1 MIGACWIWFCWIS
14 GLLLAAVWTI
24 PVIRAAIHFRHV
36 ADLTLPEHEP
46 PHEAKLPPL
55 TIVVPARNEAE
66 TIEPAMRSLLCLNYP
81 DYHII
86 AVNDR
91 STDSTGEILEKL
103 AASAEAGGRLRVVHV
118 HQLPTGWLGKTHAM
132 WLGAQQPRVNGAA
145 PSSGESQAA
154 GDWIL
159 FTDADCIFHP
169 GCLRR
174 ALFYALRTGTEH
186 LALMPTGIMHSLSER
201 MMMSF
206 PQVAGNLA
214 MRPWKVRDP
223 QARDFVGV
231 GAFNLI
237 SRSAYNAVGTYQKM
251 SMAVVDDLKLGEA
264 VKQAGL
270 RQDIVYGRDL
280 VRVRWLIGA
289 WGIVRNLEKNLFAL
303 FRFRM
308 SLAIAACLAVLL
320 ICVWPFVGIF
330 LAPGWAKAPFA
341 MVILMI
347 LGMHFITAR
356 VSTISPWIFL
366 TFPMAALV
374 FVTAVLRS
382 AYVALRDG
390 GITWRGTKYS
400 LEDLKKKG

>member
-1 MIGACWIWFCWIS
+1 MIWFYWIS
-14 GLLLAAVWTI
+14 GMLLAIGWGI
-24 PVIRAAIHFRHV
+24 PVFRAAIYFGHV
-36 ADLTLPEHEP
+36 ADLTRPEFEP
-46 PHEAKLPPL
+46 PPEAQLPRL

-66 TIEPAMRSLLCLNYP
+66 TVDSAMRSLLRLNYP
-81 DYHII
+81 DYQII

-91 STDSTGEILEKL
+91 STDATGEILERL
-103 AASAEAGGRLRVVHV
+103 AGSRESAGRLRVLHV
-118 HQLPTGWLGKTHAM
+118 RELPPGWLGKTHAM
-132 WLGAQQPRVNGAA
+132 WLGARQ
-145 PSSGESQAA
+145 GESPA
-154 GDWIL
+154 GDSDWIL
-159 FTDADCIFHP
+159 FTDADCVFHP
-169 GCLRR
+169 DCLRR
-174 ALFYALRTGTEH
+174 ALYYAVRTGTEH
-186 LALMPTGIMHSLSER
+186 LALMPTGVMHSLSER

-206 PQVAGNLA
+206 PQVAANLA
-214 MRPWKVRDP
+214 LRPWKVRDP
-223 QARDFVGV
+223 KARDFVGV

-237 SRSAYNAVGTYQKM
+237 RRSAYNAVGTYQKM

-264 VKQAGL
+264 IKQAGL
-270 RQDIVYGRDL
+270 RQDIVYGKDM

-308 SLAIAACLAVLL
+308 GLAIAACLAVQL

-330 LAPGWAKAPFA
+330 LASGWARLPFA
-341 MVILMI
+341 AALLMV

-366 TFPMAALV
+366 TFPLAAMV
-374 FVTAVLRS
+374 FVIAVLRS

-400 LEDLKKKG
+400 LEELRKNSF

>member
-1 MIGACWIWFCWIS
+1 VIWLFWIT
-14 GLLLAAVWTI
+14 GLLLAIGWAI
-24 PVIRAAIHFRHV
+24 PVIRAAIYFRHV
-36 ADLTLPEHEP
+36 ADLTLPEFQP
-46 PHEAKLPPL
+46 PPDAPFPAL

-66 TIEPAMRSLLCLNYP
+66 TIEPAMHSLFRLNYP

-91 STDSTGEILEKL
+91 TTDATGEILEKL
-103 AASAEAGGRLRVVHV
+103 AASPESGGRLRAVHV
-118 HQLPTGWLGKTHAM
+118 QQLPAGWLGKTHAM
-132 WLGAQQPRVNGAA
+132 WLGAQQSRFDGTA
-145 PSSGESQAA
+145 PNSEEGRRA

-174 ALFYALRTGTEH
+174 ALFYAMRTGTEH
-186 LALMPTGIMHSLSER
+186 LALMPTGIMLSLSER

-214 MRPWKVRDP
+214 LRPWKVRDP

-237 SRSAYNAVGTYQKM
+237 RRSAYNAVGTYQKM

-270 RQDIVYGRDL
+270 SQDIVFGKDL
-280 VRVRWLIGA
+280 VRVRWLIGT

-308 SLAIAACLAVLL
+308 SLAIAACLAVLF

-330 LAPGWAKAPFA
+330 LAPGWAKAGYA
-341 MVILMI
+341 VAILMVF
-347 LGMHFITAR
+347 GMHFITAR
-356 VSTISPWIFL
+356 VSTISPLIFL
-366 TFPMAALV
+366 TFPFAALV

-390 GITWRGTKYS
+390 GITWRGTKYA
-400 LEDLKKKG
+400 LQELRKKR

>member
-1 MIGACWIWFCWIS
+1 VIWLFWIS
-14 GLLLAAVWTI
+14 GLLLAIGWTI
-24 PVIRAAIHFRHV
+24 PVIRAAIYFRHV
-36 ADLTLPEHEP
+36 ADLTLPEFQP
-46 PHEAKLPPL
+46 PPDAQFPAL

-66 TIEPAMRSLLCLNYP
+66 TIEPAMRSLLRLNYP
-81 DYHII
+81 DYQII

-91 STDSTGEILEKL
+91 STDATGEIIERL
-103 AASAEAGGRLRVVHV
+103 AASPESAGRLRVLHV
-118 HQLPTGWLGKTHAM
+118 RELPSGWLGKPHAM
-132 WLGAQQPRVNGAA
+132 WLGAEHGA
-145 PSSGESQAA
+145 GFAA
-154 GDWIL
+154 GNDWIL

-169 GCLRR
+169 DCLRR
-174 ALFYALRTGTEH
+174 ALHYAVRTGAEH

-214 MRPWKVRDP
+214 LRPWKVRDP

-237 SRSAYNAVGTYQKM
+237 RRSAYNAVGTWQSI
-251 SMAVVDDLKLGEA
+251 SMAVIDDLKLGEI

-270 RQDIVYGRDL
+270 RQDIVFGKDL
-280 VRVRWLIGA
+280 VSVRWLIGA

-308 SLAIAACLAVLL
+308 SLAIAACLAVLF

-330 LAPGWAKAPFA
+330 LAPGWVKAPFA
-341 MVILMI
+341 VALLMV

-356 VSTISPWIFL
+356 VSTISPLIFL
-366 TFPMAALV
+366 TFPLAALV
-374 FVTAVLRS
+374 FVTAVMRS

-390 GITWRGTKYS
+390 GIIWRGTKYS
-400 LEDLKKKG
+400 LEELRKKG

>member
-1 MIGACWIWFCWIS
+1 MIWFYWIT
-14 GLLLAAVWTI
+14 GLLLAAVWAI
-24 PVIRAAIHFRHV
+24 PVIRAAIYFRHV

-46 PHEAKLPPL
+46 PQEAKLPPL

-66 TIEPAMRSLLCLNYP
+66 TIEPAMRSLLRLNYP
-81 DYHII
+81 DYRII

-91 STDSTGEILEKL
+91 STDATGEILEKL
-103 AASAEAGGRLRVVHV
+103 AASVESGGRLRVVHV
-118 HQLPTGWLGKTHAM
+118 QQLPAGWLGKTHAM
-132 WLGAQQPRVNGAA
+132 WLGAEQALLLNGAR
-145 PSSGESQAA
+145 PSSEEGGLG

-174 ALFYALRTGTEH
+174 ALFYAVRTGTKH

-206 PQVAGNLA
+206 PQVAANLA

-237 SRSAYNAVGTYQKM
+237 SRPAYNAVGTYQKM

-270 RQDIVYGRDL
+270 RQDIVYGKDL

-320 ICVWPFVGIF
+320 ICVWPFAGIF
-330 LAPGWAKAPFA
+330 LAPGLAKTGFA
-341 MVILMI
+341 VAILMV
-347 LGMHFITAR
+347 LGMHLITAR
-356 VSTISPWIFL
+356 VSTISPLIFL
-366 TFPMAALV
+366 TFPLAALV

-382 AYVALRDG
+382 SYVALRDG

-400 LEDLKKKG
+400 LEELRKKG

>member
-1 MIGACWIWFCWIS
+1 VIWLFWIT
-14 GLLLAAVWTI
+14 GLLLAIGWTI
-24 PVIRAAIHFRHV
+24 PVIRAAIYFRHV
-36 ADLTLPEHEP
+36 ADLTLPEFQP
-46 PHEAKLPPL
+46 PPDAPFPAL

-66 TIEPAMRSLLCLNYP
+66 TIEPAMRSLFRLNYP
-81 DYHII
+81 DYQII

-91 STDSTGEILEKL
+91 STDATGEILEKL
-103 AASAEAGGRLRVVHV
+103 AASVESGGRLRVVHV
-118 HQLPTGWLGKTHAM
+118 QQLPAGWLGKTHAM
-132 WLGAQQPRVNGAA
+132 WLGAEQGDK
-145 PSSGESQAA
+145 SGRSD
-154 GDWIL
+154 DWIL

-169 GCLRR
+169 DCLRR
-174 ALFYALRTGTEH
+174 ALHYAVRTGVEH
-186 LALMPTGIMHSLSER
+186 LALMPTGIMLSLSER

-214 MRPWKVRDP
+214 LRPWKVRDP

-237 SRSAYNAVGTYQKM
+237 RRSAYNAVGTYQKM

-270 RQDIVYGRDL
+270 SQDIVFGKDL
-280 VRVRWLIGA
+280 VRVRWLIGT

-308 SLAIAACLAVLL
+308 SLAIAACLAVLF

-330 LAPGWAKAPFA
+330 LAPGWAKAGYA
-341 MVILMI
+341 VAILMVF
-347 LGMHFITAR
+347 GMHFITAR
-356 VSTISPWIFL
+356 VSTISPLIFL
-366 TFPMAALV
+366 TFPFAALV

-390 GITWRGTKYS
+390 GITWRGTKYALS
-400 LEDLKKKG
+400 ELKKKA

>member
-1 MIGACWIWFCWIS
+1 
-14 GLLLAAVWTI
+14 
-24 PVIRAAIHFRHV
+24 
-36 ADLTLPEHEP
+36 
-46 PHEAKLPPL
+46 
-55 TIVVPARNEAE
+55 
-66 TIEPAMRSLLCLNYP
+66 MRSLLGLAYP
-81 DYHII
+81 DYQII

-91 STDSTGEILEKL
+91 STDATGEILETL
-103 AASAEAGGRLRVVHV
+103 AASVEARGRLRVVHV
-118 HQLPTGWLGKTHAM
+118 HELPSGWLGKTHAM
-132 WLGAQQPRVNGAA
+132 WLGAQQTAHPDQPPFGALGPNA
-145 PSSGESQAA
+145 GVPSEPASGSV
-154 GDWIL
+154 GKSSSSDWIL

-169 GCLRR
+169 DCLRR
-174 ALFYALRTGTEH
+174 ALHYAVRTGTEH
-186 LALMPTGIMHSLSER
+186 LALMPTGIMHALSER

-206 PQVAGNLA
+206 PQVAANLA
-214 MRPWKVRDP
+214 LRPWKVRDP
-223 QARDFVGV
+223 KARDFVGV

-270 RQDIVYGRDL
+270 CQDIVYGKDL

-330 LAPGWAKAPFA
+330 LAPAWAKAPFA
-341 MVILMI
+341 VATMMI

-356 VSTISPWIFL
+356 VSTISPLIFP
-366 TFPMAALV
+366 TFPLAALV

-382 AYVALRDG
+382 AFVALRSG
-390 GITWRGTKYS
+390 AITWRGTKYS
-400 LEDLKKKG
+400 LEELRKGS

>member
-1 MIGACWIWFCWIS
+1 MIWFYWIT

-24 PVIRAAIHFRHV
+24 PVIRAAIYFRHV

-46 PHEAKLPPL
+46 PQEAKLPPL

-66 TIEPAMRSLLCLNYP
+66 TIGPAMGSLLRLNYP
-81 DYHII
+81 DYQII

-91 STDSTGEILEKL
+91 STDATGEILEKL
-103 AASAEAGGRLRVVHV
+103 AASPDSGGRLRVLHV
-118 HQLPTGWLGKTHAM
+118 QQLPAGWLGKTHAM
-132 WLGAQQPRVNGAA
+132 WLGAQQSRFNAAA
-145 PSSGESQAA
+145 PGLERSRAD
-154 GDWIL
+154 DWIL

-174 ALFYALRTGTEH
+174 ALFYAVRTGTEH

-206 PQVAGNLA
+206 PQVAANLA
-214 MRPWKVRDP
+214 LRAWKVRDP
-223 QARDFVGV
+223 QARDFAGV

-237 SRSAYNAVGTYQKM
+237 SRPAYNAVGTYQKM

-330 LAPGWAKAPFA
+330 LAPGWAKASFA
-341 MVILMI
+341 VALLMV

-356 VSTISPWIFL
+356 VSTISPLIFL

-400 LEDLKKKG
+400 LEELRKKS

>member
-1 MIGACWIWFCWIS
+1 MIGSYWIWFYWVT
-14 GLLLAAVWTI
+14 GLLLAAIWTI
-24 PVIRAAIHFRHV
+24 PVIRAAIYFRHV
-36 ADLTLPEHEP
+36 ADLTLPEYEP
-46 PHEAKLPPL
+46 PPEAKLPPL

-66 TIEPAMRSLLCLNYP
+66 TIEPAMRSLFRLNYP
-81 DYHII
+81 DYHIM

-91 STDSTGEILEKL
+91 STDATGEILEKL
-103 AASAEAGGRLRVVHV
+103 AASLESGGRLRVMHV
-118 HQLPTGWLGKTHAM
+118 HKLPAGWLGKTHAM
-132 WLGAQQPRVNGAA
+132 WMGAQQSRLNGAA
-145 PSSGESQAA
+145 PTSEEGS

-169 GCLRR
+169 SCLRR
-174 ALFYALRTGTEH
+174 ALFYAVRTGTEH

-237 SRSAYNAVGTYQKM
+237 SRAAYNAVGTYQKM
-251 SMAVVDDLKLGEA
+251 RMAVVDDLKLGEA

-270 RQDIVYGRDL
+270 RQDIVYGKDL

-303 FRFRM
+303 FQFRVSM
-308 SLAIAACLAVLL
+308 ATAACLAVLL

-341 MVILMI
+341 MAILMV

-356 VSTISPWIFL
+356 VSTISPLIFL
-366 TFPMAALV
+366 TFPLAALV

-390 GITWRGTKYS
+390 AITWRGTKYQ
-400 LEDLKKKG
+400 LAELKKK

>member
-1 MIGACWIWFCWIS
+1 
-14 GLLLAAVWTI
+14 
-24 PVIRAAIHFRHV
+24 
-36 ADLTLPEHEP
+36 
-46 PHEAKLPPL
+46 
-55 TIVVPARNEAE
+55 
-66 TIEPAMRSLLCLNYP
+66 
-81 DYHII
+81 
-86 AVNDR
+86 
-91 STDSTGEILEKL
+91 
-103 AASAEAGGRLRVVHV
+103 
-118 HQLPTGWLGKTHAM
+118 M
-132 WLGAQQPRVNGAA
+132 WLGAEQGDR
-145 PSSGESQAA
+145 SGR
-154 GDWIL
+154 GDDWIL

-169 GCLRR
+169 DCLRR
-174 ALFYALRTGTEH
+174 ALHYAVRTDTEH

-206 PQVAGNLA
+206 PQVTGNLA
-214 MRPWKVRDP
+214 LRPWKVRDP

-270 RQDIVYGRDL
+270 RQDIVYGKDL

-303 FRFRM
+303 FQFRM

-330 LAPGWAKAPFA
+330 LAPGWVKAAFA
-341 MVILMI
+341 VALLMV

-356 VSTISPWIFL
+356 VSTISPLIFL
-366 TFPMAALV
+366 TFPFAALV

-390 GITWRGTKYS
+390 GITWRGTKYA
-400 LEDLKKKG
+400 LQELRKKR

>member
-1 MIGACWIWFCWIS
+1 MTGFGWIWFYWIS
-14 GLLLAAVWTI
+14 GGLLAIGWTI
-24 PVIRAAIHFRHV
+24 PVIRAAIYFRHV

-46 PHEAKLPPL
+46 PQEAKLPPL

-66 TIEPAMRSLLCLNYP
+66 TIEPAMRSLLRLNYP
-81 DYHII
+81 NYHII

-91 STDSTGEILEKL
+91 STDSTGDILEKL
-103 AASAEAGGRLRVVHV
+103 AASPESGGRLRVLHV
-118 HQLPTGWLGKTHAM
+118 RQLPPGWLGKTHAM
-132 WLGAQQPRVNGAA
+132 WLGADQGA
-145 PSSGESQAA
+145 SSASGN
-154 GDWIL
+154 DWIL

-169 GCLRR
+169 DCLRR
-174 ALFYALRTGTEH
+174 ALHYAVRTGAEH
-186 LALMPTGIMHSLSER
+186 LALMPTGIMHALSER

-206 PQVAGNLA
+206 PQVAANLA

-237 SRSAYNAVGTYQKM
+237 RRSAYKAVGTFQKIR
-251 SMAVVDDLKLGEA
+251 MAVVDDLKLGEA

-341 MVILMI
+341 VAILMV

-356 VSTISPWIFL
+356 VSTISPLIFL
-366 TFPMAALV
+366 TFPLAALI

-400 LEDLKKKG
+400 LEELRKKS

>member
-1 MIGACWIWFCWIS
+1 MIWLFWIS
-14 GLLLAAVWTI
+14 GLLLAIGWTI
-24 PVIRAAIHFRHV
+24 PVIRAAIYFRHV
-36 ADLTLPEHEP
+36 ADLTLPEFEP
-46 PHEAKLPPL
+46 PADVPLPAL
-55 TIVVPARNEAE
+55 TVVVPARNERE
-66 TIEPAMRSLLCLNYP
+66 TVEPAMRSLFRLNYP
-81 DYHII
+81 DYQII

-91 STDSTGEILEKL
+91 STDATGDILEGL
-103 AASAEAGGRLRVVHV
+103 AASSESAGRLRVLHV
-118 HQLPTGWLGKTHAM
+118 LELPSGWLGKTHAM
-132 WLGAQQPRVNGAA
+132 WLGAEQGNR
-145 PSSGESQAA
+145 SGR
-154 GDWIL
+154 GDDWIL

-169 GCLRR
+169 DCLRR
-174 ALFYALRTGTEH
+174 ALHYAVRTDTEH

-206 PQVAGNLA
+206 PQVTGNLA
-214 MRPWKVRDP
+214 LRPWKVRDP

-270 RQDIVYGRDL
+270 RQDIVYGKDL

-303 FRFRM
+303 FQFRM

-330 LAPGWAKAPFA
+330 LAPGWVKAAFA
-341 MVILMI
+341 VALLMV

-356 VSTISPWIFL
+356 VSTISPLIFL
-366 TFPMAALV
+366 TFPLAALV

-400 LEDLKKKG
+400 LEELRKKR

>member
-1 MIGACWIWFCWIS
+1 MIWFFWIS
-14 GLLLAAVWTI
+14 GVLLAIIWAV
-24 PVIRAAIHFRHV
+24 PVIRAAICFRHV
-36 ADLTLPEHEP
+36 ADLTRPEFDPPPDARLPS
-46 PHEAKLPPL
+46 L

-66 TIEPAMRSLLCLNYP
+66 TVEPAMRSLLGLNYP
-81 DYHII
+81 DYQII

-91 STDSTGEILEKL
+91 STDSTGEILESL
-103 AASAEAGGRLRVVHV
+103 ASSRESEGRLRVLRVV
-118 HQLPTGWLGKTHAM
+118 DLPPGWLGKTHAM
-132 WLGAQQPRVNGAA
+132 WLGAKQ
-145 PSSGESQAA
+145 GERA
-154 GDWIL
+154 GSNDWIL

-169 GCLRR
+169 ECVRR
-174 ALFYALRTGTEH
+174 ALYYAVRTGAEH
-186 LALMPTGIMHSLSER
+186 LALMPTGIMHALSER

-214 MRPWKVRDP
+214 LRPWKVRDP
-223 QARDFVGV
+223 RARDFVGV

-237 SRSAYNAVGTYQKM
+237 RRSAYNAVGTWQKM

-270 RQDIVYGRDL
+270 RQDIVYGRDF

-308 SLAIAACLAVLL
+308 SLAIAACLAVLFV
-320 ICVWPFVGIF
+320 CVWPFAGIF
-330 LAPGWAKAPFA
+330 LASGWARLPFA
-341 MVILMI
+341 AALLMV

-356 VSTISPWIFL
+356 VSTISPLIFL
-366 TFPMAALV
+366 TFPAASAV
-374 FVTAVLRS
+374 FVTAVVRS

-390 GITWRGTKYS
+390 AITWRGTEYP
-400 LEDLKKKG
+400 LEELRKEFR

>member
-1 MIGACWIWFCWIS
+1 MSGSFWIWFYWIS

-24 PVIRAAIHFRHV
+24 PVIRAAIYFRHV
-36 ADLTLPEHEP
+36 ADLTLPEYEP
-46 PHEAKLPPL
+46 LQDEKLPPL

-66 TIEPAMRSLLCLNYP
+66 TIAPAMRSLFRLNYP

-91 STDSTGEILEKL
+91 STDATGEILEKL
-103 AASAEAGGRLRVVHV
+103 AASPECGGRLRVIHV
-118 HQLPTGWLGKTHAM
+118 RQLPAGWLGKTHAM
-132 WLGAQQPRVNGAA
+132 WLGAEHGA
-145 PSSGESQAA
+145 SSASGN
-154 GDWIL
+154 DWIL

-169 GCLRR
+169 DCLRR
-174 ALFYALRTGTEH
+174 ALHYAVRTGVEH
-186 LALMPTGIMHSLSER
+186 LALMPTGIMHALSER

-214 MRPWKVRDP
+214 LRPWKVRDP

-237 SRSAYNAVGTYQKM
+237 RRSAYNAVGTFQKIR
-251 SMAVVDDLKLGEA
+251 MAVVDDLKLGEI

-270 RQDIVYGRDL
+270 RQDIVYGKGL
-280 VRVRWLIGA
+280 VSVRWLIGA

-320 ICVWPFVGIF
+320 ICVWPFVAIF
-330 LAPGWAKAPFA
+330 LAPGWSKTPFA
-341 MVILMI
+341 LAIMMV
-347 LGMHFITAR
+347 LGMHFITAQ
-356 VSTISPWIFL
+356 VSTISPLIFL
-366 TFPMAALV
+366 TFPLAALV

-390 GITWRGTKYS
+390 GITWRGTRYS
-400 LEDLKKKG
+400 LEELRKKS

>member
-1 MIGACWIWFCWIS
+1 MIGFEWIWFYWVS
-14 GLLLAAVWTI
+14 GVLLAIGWTI
-24 PVIRAAIHFRHV
+24 PVIRAAIYFRHV
-36 ADLTLPEHEP
+36 ADLTRPEFEP
-46 PHEAKLPPL
+46 PADTPLPSV

-66 TIEPAMRSLLCLNYP
+66 TVELAMRSLFRFNYP
-81 DYHII
+81 DYRII
-86 AVNDR
+86 AINDR
-91 STDSTGEILEKL
+91 STDSTGDILEKL
-103 AASAEAGGRLRVVHV
+103 AASSESAGRLRVLHV
-118 HQLPTGWLGKTHAM
+118 RQLPPGWLGKTHAM
-132 WLGAQQPRVNGAA
+132 WLGAEQG
-145 PSSGESQAA
+145 SSSASG

-169 GCLRR
+169 DCLRR
-174 ALFYALRTGTEH
+174 TLHYAVRTAAEH

-214 MRPWKVRDP
+214 LRPWKVRDP

-237 SRSAYNAVGTYQKM
+237 RRPAYNAVGTYQKM

-308 SLAIAACLAVLL
+308 SLAIAACLAVLF

-330 LAPGWAKAPFA
+330 LGPGWAKAPFA
-341 MVILMI
+341 VAILMV

-366 TFPMAALV
+366 TFPLAALV

-400 LEDLKKKG
+400 LAELKKQ

>member
-1 MIGACWIWFCWIS
+1 MTAADWFFWIS
-14 GLLLAAVWTI
+14 GALLAIVWTV
-24 PVIRAAIHFRHV
+24 PVIRAAIYFRHV
-36 ADLTLPEHEP
+36 ADLTRPEFEP
-46 PHEAKLPPL
+46 PPGTQFPSL

-66 TIEPAMRSLLCLNYP
+66 TVEPAMRSLFRLRYP
-81 DYHII
+81 DYRII

-91 STDSTGEILEKL
+91 STDATGEILEKL
-103 AASAEAGGRLRVVHV
+103 AASHESAGRLRVLHV
-118 HQLPTGWLGKTHAM
+118 RELPPGWLGKTHAM
-132 WLGAQQPRVNGAA
+132 WLGANQTDH
-145 PSSGESQAA
+145 AA
-154 GDWIL
+154 GSSDWIL

-169 GCLRR
+169 ECLRR
-174 ALFYALRTGTEH
+174 ALHYAQRTGAEH
-186 LALMPTGIMHSLSER
+186 LALMPTGIMHAWSER

-214 MRPWKVRDP
+214 LRPWKIRDP

-237 SRSAYNAVGTYQKM
+237 RRSAYNAVGTYRKM
-251 SMAVVDDLKLGEA
+251 SMAVVDDLELGQA

-270 RQDIVYGRDL
+270 RQDIVYGKDL

-308 SLAIAACLAVLL
+308 SLAIAACLAVLF
-320 ICVWPFVGIF
+320 ICVWPFAGVF
-330 LAPGWAKAPFA
+330 LASGWARLPFA
-341 MVILMI
+341 IAVLMVF
-347 LGMHFITAR
+347 GMHLITTR
-356 VSTISPWIFL
+356 VSTISPLIFL
-366 TFPMAALV
+366 TFPLASAV

-390 GITWRGTKYS
+390 GITWRGTKYP
-400 LEDLKKKG
+400 LEELKREASRR

>member
-1 MIGACWIWFCWIS
+1 MIGSYWIWFCWTTGI
-14 GLLLAAVWTI
+14 LLAAVWTI
-24 PVIRAAIHFRHV
+24 PVIRAAIYFRHV
-36 ADLTLPEHEP
+36 ADLTRPEFEP
-46 PHEAKLPPL
+46 PADARFPSL

-66 TIEPAMRSLLCLNYP
+66 TIEPAMRSLFRLNYP
-81 DYHII
+81 HYRIV

-91 STDSTGEILEKL
+91 STDATGEILEKL
-103 AASAEAGGRLRVVHV
+103 AASSESAGRLRVLHV
-118 HQLPTGWLGKTHAM
+118 RELPPGWLGKTHAM
-132 WLGAQQPRVNGAA
+132 WLGAEEG
-145 PSSGESQAA
+145 SSQAD
-154 GDWIL
+154 GNDWIL

-169 GCLRR
+169 DCLRR
-174 ALFYALRTGTEH
+174 TLHYALRTGAEH
-186 LALMPTGIMHSLSER
+186 LVLMPTGIMHALSER

-214 MRPWKVRDP
+214 LRPWKVRDP
-223 QARDFVGV
+223 DARDFVGA

-237 SRSAYNAVGTYQKM
+237 RRSVYNAVGTWRSI
-251 SMAVVDDLKLGEA
+251 SMAVIDDLKLGEV
-264 VKQAGL
+264 VKQAGR
-270 RQDIVYGRDL
+270 RQDLVFGKDL

-289 WGIVRNLEKNLFAL
+289 WGIVRNLEKNLFGL

-320 ICVWPFVGIF
+320 ICVWPFAGVF

-341 MVILMI
+341 LAVLMV

-356 VSTISPWIFL
+356 VSTISPLIFL
-366 TFPMAALV
+366 TFPLAALV

-390 GITWRGTKYS
+390 AITWRGTKYP
-400 LEDLKKKG
+400 LEELRKKL

>member
-1 MIGACWIWFCWIS
+1 VIWLFWIT
-14 GLLLAAVWTI
+14 GLLLAIGWAI
-24 PVIRAAIHFRHV
+24 PVIRAAIYFRHV
-36 ADLTLPEHEP
+36 ADLTLPEFQP
-46 PHEAKLPPL
+46 PPDAPFPAL

-66 TIEPAMRSLLCLNYP
+66 TIEPAMRSLFRLNYP
-81 DYHII
+81 DYQII

-91 STDSTGEILEKL
+91 STDATGEILERL
-103 AASAEAGGRLRVVHV
+103 AASSEAAGRLRVLHV
-118 HQLPTGWLGKTHAM
+118 RELPTGWLGKTHAM
-132 WLGAQQPRVNGAA
+132 WLGAEQGDR
-145 PSSGESQAA
+145 SSRGD
-154 GDWIL
+154 DWIL

-169 GCLRR
+169 DCLRR
-174 ALFYALRTGTEH
+174 ALHYAGRTGVEH

-214 MRPWKVRDP
+214 LRPWKVRDP

-237 SRSAYNAVGTYQKM
+237 RRSAYNAVGTYQKM

-270 RQDIVYGRDL
+270 RQDIVFGKDL

-308 SLAIAACLAVLL
+308 SLAIAACFAVLL

-330 LAPGWAKAPFA
+330 FAPGWAKAPFA
-341 MVILMI
+341 VAILMV

-356 VSTISPWIFL
+356 VSTISPLIFF
-366 TFPMAALV
+366 TFPLAALV

-390 GITWRGTKYS
+390 GITWRGTKYALS
-400 LEDLKKKG
+400 ELKKKA

>member
-1 MIGACWIWFCWIS
+1 MIWLFWIS

-24 PVIRAAIHFRHV
+24 PVIRAAIYFRHV
-36 ADLTLPEHEP
+36 ADLTFPEHEP
-46 PHEAKLPPL
+46 PQEAKLPPL

-66 TIEPAMRSLLCLNYP
+66 TIEPAMRSLFRLNYP

-91 STDSTGEILEKL
+91 STDATGEILEML
-103 AASAEAGGRLRVVHV
+103 AASVESGGRLRVVHV
-118 HQLPTGWLGKTHAM
+118 RQLPAGWLGKTHAM
-132 WLGAQQPRVNGAA
+132 WLGAEQGDRSA
-145 PSSGESQAA
+145 SGN
-154 GDWIL
+154 DWIL
-159 FTDADCIFHP
+159 FTDADCIFHTE
-169 GCLRR
+169 CLRR
-174 ALFYALRTGTEH
+174 ALFYAVRTGTEH

-206 PQVAGNLA
+206 PQVVANLA
-214 MRPWKVRDP
+214 LRPWKVRDP

-270 RQDIVYGRDL
+270 RQDIVYGRDM

-289 WGIVRNLEKNLFAL
+289 WGLVRNLEKNLFAL

-308 SLAIAACLAVLL
+308 SLAIAACLAVLV

-330 LAPGWAKAPFA
+330 LAPGWAKAAFA
-341 MVILMI
+341 VAILMV

-356 VSTISPWIFL
+356 VSTISPLIFF
-366 TFPMAALV
+366 TFPMAAMV

-400 LEDLKKKG
+400 LEELRKKS